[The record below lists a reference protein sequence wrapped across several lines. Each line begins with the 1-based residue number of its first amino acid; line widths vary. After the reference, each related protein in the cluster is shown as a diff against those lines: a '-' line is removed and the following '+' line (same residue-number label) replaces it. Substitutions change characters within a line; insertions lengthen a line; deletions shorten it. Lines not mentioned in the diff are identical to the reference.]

1 MSEEDKFIKPIKPIF
16 RKLRSTKERP
26 VIKLTAGLLITYKQ
40 INEVIEKKKFKK
52 KKYFEKLQ
60 SYEDDDCDDEEGNY
74 IPIKGEKIN
83 GRYIV
88 EGQLGSGSFGVVIK
102 GLKI

>member
-40 INEVIEKKKFKK
+40 INEVIEKKNLKK
-52 KKYFEKLQ
+52 RNILKNYNPTKMMIVMMKKEIIF
-60 SYEDDDCDDEEGNY
+60 
-74 IPIKGEKIN
+74 
-83 GRYIV
+83 
-88 EGQLGSGSFGVVIK
+88 QLKVK
-102 GLKI
+102 K

>member
-40 INEVIEKKKFKK
+40 INEVTRKNFLIQ
-52 KKYFEKLQ
+52 KYFEKLQ

-74 IPIKGEKIN
+74 VPIKGEKIN

-102 GLKI
+102 GKK